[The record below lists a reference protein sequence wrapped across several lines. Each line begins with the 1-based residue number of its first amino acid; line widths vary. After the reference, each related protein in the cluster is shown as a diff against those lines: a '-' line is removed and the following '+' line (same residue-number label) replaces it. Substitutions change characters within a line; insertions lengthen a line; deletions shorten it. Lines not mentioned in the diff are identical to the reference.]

1 MTTTAT
7 SLSRTT
13 TSACPAM
20 QYSVVLPRSK
30 SPSKYAFTLMYA
42 VFVGGGDGFRSGGGG
57 IRTLDTPL
65 RGIADD
71 VFTAV
76 SSR

>member
-20 QYSVVLPRSK
+20 RYSVVLPRSK
-30 SPSKYAFTLMYA
+30 SPSTYEFMLMYA
-42 VFVGGGDGFRSGGGG
+42 VFVGGGK
-57 IRTLDTPL
+57 
-65 RGIADD
+65 
-71 VFTAV
+71 VFGAEEEEFEP
-76 SSR
+76 SIPR

>member
-1 MTTTAT
+1 
-7 SLSRTT
+7 
-13 TSACPAM
+13 
-20 QYSVVLPRSK
+20 
-30 SPSKYAFTLMYA
+30 MYA

-57 IRTLDTPL
+57 IRTRDIPL